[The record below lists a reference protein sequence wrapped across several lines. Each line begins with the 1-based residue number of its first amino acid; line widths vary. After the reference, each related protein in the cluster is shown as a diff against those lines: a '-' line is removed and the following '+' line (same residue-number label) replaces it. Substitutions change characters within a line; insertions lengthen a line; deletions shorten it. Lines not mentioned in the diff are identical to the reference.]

1 VVVYVA
7 FAQAAGITD
16 PSILCE
22 AFRAFPQAVTFSVSG
37 GPCNGDNNGSSWM
50 IGPEAAENL
59 QTTHLRPSLNC
70 RVPIEFSWLTPP
82 QANAQ

>member
-22 AFRAFPQAVTFSVSG
+22 AFRAFPQAVTFGVSG

-50 IGPEAAENL
+50 INPEAAEI
-59 QTTHLRPSLNC
+59 RPGLWLLTALSLLFF
-70 RVPIEFSWLTPP
+70 VS
-82 QANAQ
+82 